1 MTNMNNLTNEL
12 LNNAPATET
21 TPETPVE
28 TPATPKPIT
37 FTYTATID
45 SFNFAKDTAKPYVSF
60 TPRDENKSYYA
71 DIHPALAF
79 RAAGQQ
85 FSPIATMLNAKMTVK
100 VVLKVVDGKKQ
111 YKMISPYP
119 SNAQITAYRLYL
131 KRKQDEKR
139 EATEEE
145 VKLADF

>member
-1 MTNMNNLTNEL
+1 MANTTNLTNEL

-21 TPETPVE
+21 
-28 TPATPKPIT
+28 PAAPKPIT
-37 FTYTATID
+37 FTYTATITA
-45 SFNFAKDTAKPYVSF
+45 FNFAKDTAKPYVAF
-60 TPRDENKSYYA
+60 TPRDEGKSYYA

-79 RAAGQQ
+79 RPAGQQ
-85 FSPIATMLNAKMTVK
+85 YSPIATMLDTEMPVK

-119 SNAQITAYRLYL
+119 SNAQIAAYNLYL
-131 KRKQDEKR
+131 KKKQDEKR

-145 VKLADF
+145 VKLAEF

>member
-1 MTNMNNLTNEL
+1 MANTNNLTNEL

-21 TPETPVE
+21 
-28 TPATPKPIT
+28 PAAPKSIT
-37 FTYTATID
+37 FTYTATITA
-45 SFNFAKDTAKPYVSF
+45 FNFAKDTAKPYVAF
-60 TPRDENKSYYA
+60 TPRDEGKSYYA

-79 RAAGQQ
+79 RPAGQQ
-85 FSPIATMLNAKMTVK
+85 YSPIATMLDTEMAVQ

-119 SNAQITAYRLYL
+119 SNAQIAAYNLYL
-131 KRKQDEKR
+131 KKKQDEKR

-145 VKLADF
+145 VKLAEF

>member
-1 MTNMNNLTNEL
+1 MTNTNNLTNEL
-12 LNNAPATET
+12 LNNATEIPA
-21 TPETPVE
+21 E
-28 TPATPKPIT
+28 TPAAPKPIT
-37 FTYTATID
+37 FTYTATITA
-45 SFNFAKDTAKPYVSF
+45 FNFAKDTAKPYVVF
-60 TPRDENKSYYA
+60 TPRDEDKSYYA

-79 RAAGQQ
+79 RPAGQQ
-85 FSPIATMLNAKMTVK
+85 YSPIATMLNTERTVK

-119 SNAQITAYRLYL
+119 MPAQITAYEMYL

-145 VKLADF
+145 IKRADF

>member
-1 MTNMNNLTNEL
+1 MTNTNNLTNEL

-21 TPETPVE
+21 PA
-28 TPATPKPIT
+28 PATPKPVT
-37 FTYTATID
+37 FTYTATINA
-45 SFNFAKDTAKPYVSF
+45 FNFAKDTAKPYVAF
-60 TPRDENKSYYA
+60 TPRDEGKSYYA

-85 FSPIATMLNAKMTVK
+85 YSPIATMLDTEMTVK

-119 SNAQITAYRLYL
+119 SNAQIAAYNMYI